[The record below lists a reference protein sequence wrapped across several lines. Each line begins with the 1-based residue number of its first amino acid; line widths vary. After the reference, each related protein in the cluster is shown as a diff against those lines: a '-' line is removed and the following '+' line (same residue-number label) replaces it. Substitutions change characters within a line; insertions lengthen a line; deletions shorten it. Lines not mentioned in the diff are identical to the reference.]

1 MRYDQIEPILKA
13 KNPKV
18 SVEIGVH
25 KGKRGGMIA
34 RRSGF
39 YYGFDL
45 WEQAD
50 ADLDKKEYNGKGR
63 STRAEAEARLGVSK
77 YELIQGNTLV
87 TLPEF
92 VKRGVLVDFAFV
104 DGGHSV
110 ETVLSDW
117 ACLSQILAPGAIVV
131 FDDYY
136 TPESPLFGCNRVV
149 NGLKHKLLPEADIT
163 QDNWKCQ
170 LAVVY
175 L

>member
-13 KNPKV
+13 KKPRI

-25 KGKRGGMIA
+25 KAKRGGFIA
-34 RRSGF
+34 HNSGM

-45 WEQAD
+45 WEEGD
-50 ADLDKKEYNGKGR
+50 AELDKKEYNGKGR
-63 STRAEAEARLGVSK
+63 STRKEAESRLSGSK
-77 YELIQGNTLV
+77 FELIQGNTLV

-92 VKRGVLVDFAFV
+92 VKRGILVDFAFV

-110 ETVLSDW
+110 ETIASDW
-117 ACLSQILAPGAIVV
+117 KYLSQILAPGAVV
-131 FDDYY
+131 IFDDYY
-136 TPESPLFGCNRVV
+136 TPENDLFGCNKVV
-149 NGLKHKLLPEADIT
+149 NGLKHKILPESDIT

-170 LAVVY
+170 LVEVR

>member
-1 MRYDQIEPILKA
+1 MRYDQIAPILA
-13 KNPKV
+13 KKMPKV

-25 KGKRGGMIA
+25 KAKRGGTIA
-34 RRSGF
+34 HHSGM

-45 WEQAD
+45 WEMGD
-50 ADLDKKEYNGKGR
+50 SDLDRKEYNGKGR
-63 STRAEAEARLGVSK
+63 STRKDAETRLRSYN
-77 YELIQGNTLV
+77 YELIQGNTLE

-92 VKRGVLVDFAFV
+92 VKRGILVDFAFV

-110 ETVLSDW
+110 ETIASDW
-117 ACLSQILAPGAIVV
+117 KYLSQILAPGAIVV

-149 NGLKHKLLPEADIT
+149 NELPHTLLPESDIT

-170 LAVVY
+170 LAVVKV
-175 L
+175 

>member
-1 MRYDQIEPILKA
+1 MRYDQIEPILKRKKPA
-13 KNPKV
+13 V

-34 RRSGF
+34 HHSGM

-45 WEQAD
+45 WELGD
-50 ADLDKKEYNGKGR
+50 SDLDRKEYNGKGR
-63 STRAEAEARLGVSK
+63 STKKEAQSRLDGSK

-92 VKRGVLVDFAFV
+92 VKRGILVDFAFV
-104 DGGHSV
+104 DGGHSI
-110 ETVLSDW
+110 ETIASDW
-117 ACLSQILAPGAIVV
+117 KYLSQILAPGAIVV

-136 TPESPLFGCNRVV
+136 TPESMLFGCNRVV
-149 NGLKHKLLPEADIT
+149 NALPHRLLPEYDIT

-170 LAVVY
+170 LAVIGA
-175 L
+175 